1 MKRYFA
7 AAIGTLL
14 IAVAVVAQA
23 DQDLIGT
30 WKMDASRS
38 RFVSSSDAPVSVVIK
53 YERAGDLLRET
64 LNVTKGKSLT
74 TRTIN
79 YSLDG
84 RELANGTGDDGVTS
98 KIIRKDGAVTL
109 QWTDDGGVFTRTV
122 SVSADGRTLTIA
134 AHDSNPD
141 VKADDLI
148 VFQRQG

>member
-1 MKRYFA
+1 MKRYSA
-7 AAIGTLL
+7 AVIGILL
-14 IAVAVVAQA
+14 IAAAGLAQS

-38 RFVSSSDAPVSVVIK
+38 KFVSSSDAPVLVVIK

-64 LNVTKGKSLT
+64 LNVTNAKGLT

-79 YSLDG
+79 YAVDG
-84 RELANGTGDDGVTS
+84 RELANGTGEDGVTS
-98 KIIRKDGAVTL
+98 KLVRKDGAIVL

-122 SVSADGRTLTIA
+122 TVSADGRTLTIA
-134 AHDSNPD
+134 THDSNPD

-148 VFQRQG
+148 VFQRQ